1 MAVISFSTVPLLVT
15 ILLVKVLFVSYLRA
29 AESLWLIVTQKCCF
43 YPEQTPGAAGKLCF
57 YKVIISV

>member
-1 MAVISFSTVPLLVT
+1 MAIISFSTVPLLVT
-15 ILLVKVLFVSYLRA
+15 ILLVKMLFVSYLCA

-43 YPEQTPGAAGKLCF
+43 YSAQTPGAAGKLRF